1 MKKLILLTA
10 LIALQSCGTY
20 CGAQKF
26 RNSGR
31 YYGVTDVQDIDVCYG
46 D

>member
-1 MKKLILLTA
+1 MKKLALLIA

-26 RNSGR
+26 RNSGK
-31 YYGVTDVQDIDVCYG
+31 YYGSTPTNTQDKCNLS
-46 D
+46 